1 MKVHILFYIIFN
13 VLKVLYIIF
22 YNTVTS
28 SFSSHC
34 FTSAFTSADVMFHNF
49 IQHYLKQ
56 DFFMNVPFIKGL
68 TQPTPPSPYHPFT
81 TFNANDKNL
90 LSLL

>member
-1 MKVHILFYIIFN
+1 MKVHILFYIIFD

-68 TQPTPPSPYHPFT
+68 TQPSHPSPYHPFT
-81 TFNANDKNL
+81 TFNANGKNL